1 MIPQRHKKIIRE
13 YYNNLKETYL
23 FLKSYNLPRLN
34 QRERDNLNRLIICSE
49 TEFAIKKK
57 KKKPSKWKSRTG
69 WLHREILL
77 NI

>member
-23 FLKSYNLPRLN
+23 YLKSYNLPRLN
-34 QRERDNLNRLIICSE
+34 QRETDNLNRLIICSE

-57 KKKPSKWKSRTG
+57 KKKNLVKGSPGLDGFTG
-69 WLHREILL
+69 KFY
-77 NI
+77 

>member
-57 KKKPSKWKSRTG
+57 KKNLVNGSPGLDGFTG
-69 WLHREILL
+69 KFY
-77 NI
+77 

>member
-34 QRERDNLNRLIICSE
+34 QRETDNLNRLIICSE
-49 TEFAIKKK
+49 TEFAI
-57 KKKPSKWKSRTG
+57 
-69 WLHREILL
+69 
-77 NI
+77 

>member
-23 FLKSYNLPRLN
+23 YLKSYNLPRLN
-34 QRERDNLNRLIICSE
+34 QRETDNLNRLIICSE

-57 KKKPSKWKSRTG
+57 KKKNLVNGSPGLDGFTG
-69 WLHREILL
+69 KFY
-77 NI
+77 

>member
-34 QRERDNLNRLIICSE
+34 QRETDNLNRLIICSE

-57 KKKPSKWKSRTG
+57 KKKNLVNGSPGLDSFTG
-69 WLHREILL
+69 KFY
-77 NI
+77 